1 MKVLAV
7 LDALNFG
14 GAENLISTLAR
25 VGPAHEITLDVVSLA
40 PASSGR
46 DAWLPVLQAAGLR
59 PRLLDISRL
68 IQPQAVPRLTRAI
81 RESGADIV
89 HAHLEYAATLAPIA
103 ARLAERPCVCTFH
116 HVPVP
121 LTGRARLRERLAVA
135 AASRS
140 ARVIFVSEAS
150 RRGFAASYR
159 VRSTWTVL
167 HNGIDLTEFRPG
179 PRPLPAELEIPLGA
193 PVVTIVGRLG
203 DGKGHSHAVAAWPA
217 VLDGVPD
224 ARLLLVGDGD
234 YEHALRRQAAT
245 LGVGHR
251 VVFAGRRTD
260 VAAILNGSTLS
271 CLPTRNEA
279 LPTALI
285 EAAAC
290 GVPVVASAV
299 SGVLEVIK
307 DGETGLLVPYGD
319 EQRLAAAVIAL
330 LQDAGRRTAMG
341 RAARRLAEE
350 RFDAD
355 TWAARLRDIYRAAL
369 GWSAAETRCGH
380 PR

>member
-167 HNGIDLTEFRPG
+167 HNGIDLTEFCPG

-203 DGKGHSHAVAAWPA
+203 DGKGHSHALAAWPA
-217 VLDGVPD
+217 VLDGVPE

-319 EQRLAAAVIAL
+319 EQRLASAVIAL